1 MEVCREAGIPT
12 EALLGR
18 GRKRTLARWRHL
30 AFLLSHEL
38 THQPYLQIDRA
49 MNRDH
54 STVWHGCNRAN
65 ERMQDD
71 AELRQA
77 YISLKARLSG

>member
-1 MEVCREAGIPT
+1 M
-12 EALLGR
+12 LGR
-18 GRKRTLARWRHL
+18 GRKHALARWRHL
-30 AFLLSHEL
+30 AFLLSYEL
-38 THQPYLQIDRA
+38 SQQSLTQSGKA

-71 AELRQA
+71 EALRSA
-77 YISLKARLSG
+77 YVKVKASLVG

>member
-1 MEVCREAGIPT
+1 
-12 EALLGR
+12 
-18 GRKRTLARWRHL
+18 
-30 AFLLSHEL
+30 
-38 THQPYLQIDRA
+38 

-54 STVWHGCNRAN
+54 STVWHGCRQST
-65 ERMQDD
+65 ERMKDD